1 MLRLRVKYCRCHT
14 VTKMFYTILLAHL
27 LTAAMMNTTNCDS
40 ESTLILE
47 IKEQRLEMA
56 RALLEVLE
64 IAVQLTDNSGRHI
77 LMHAMLLGSLLIVS
91 LFMKST
97 SL

>member
-1 MLRLRVKYCRCHT
+1 M
-14 VTKMFYTILLAHL
+14 
-27 LTAAMMNTTNCDS
+27 MMNATNYDG
-40 ESTLILE
+40 ESNLILE
-47 IKEQRLEMA
+47 IKEQQLEMV